1 MRKAR
6 TRTEDTEV
14 EHDPLARYL
23 VPASERTSFEELT
36 DALGRVRGLPADLV
50 DATAALL
57 VVLVPPAAVER
68 DVDEG
73 DDWRKLASS
82 AKQIL
87 ANRGL
92 EGDADAVARALD
104 DPGAAGR
111 EVRTLLRVRDAYE
124 RRAFARRIWWVCE
137 PPPDARDFDAPV
149 TAASVSDDASHPGMI
164 VAPND
169 RLTPYERVVASLRAL
184 LLEQRHR
191 GALVDEVAARVLRLV
206 GLTPRGRSPTAE
218 SVRATAKKLV
228 TRKGRP
234 KHVAPSWRE
243 HAAVLRDIRA
253 FLPRRLVSG

>member
-6 TRTEDTEV
+6 TRTEETEV
-14 EHDPLARYL
+14 EHGPLARYL

-57 VVLVPPAAVER
+57 VVLVPPPAVER

-137 PPPDARDFDAPV
+137 PPPGARDFDAPV
-149 TAASVSDDASHPGMI
+149 TAASDDASHPGMI
-164 VAPND
+164 VAPD
-169 RLTPYERVVASLRAL
+169 DGLTSYERVVASVRAL
-184 LLEQRHR
+184 LLEQRQR
-191 GALVDEVAARVLRLV
+191 GALVDEVAACVLRLV
-206 GLTPRGRSPTAE
+206 GLTSRGRSPTAE

-243 HAAVLRDIRA
+243 HAAVLRDIGA
-253 FLPRRLVSG
+253 FLPRRIASE